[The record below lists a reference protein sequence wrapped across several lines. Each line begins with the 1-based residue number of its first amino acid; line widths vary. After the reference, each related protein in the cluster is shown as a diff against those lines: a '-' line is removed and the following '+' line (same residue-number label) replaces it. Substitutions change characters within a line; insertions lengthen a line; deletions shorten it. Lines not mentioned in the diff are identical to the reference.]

1 MRRLK
6 IAIVAN
12 SCWNIYNFRL
22 ELIRHLKMASHEI
35 IVIAPVDEYIHYL
48 NENYFT
54 KHIPIHHLDAQ
65 HISPMRDILFFR
77 ELYTIY
83 KAERPDLI
91 LQFTIKP
98 NIYGSI
104 AAKFLGIKCISTLTG
119 LGSTFGKWK
128 FEFILKALYK
138 FALSRNEK
146 IGFHNRDDLN
156 LFVDLKLVD
165 DTKAIVIPGSG
176 VDTNKFKKQLVVNKS
191 EHFVFLFVGR
201 LLKDKGLVEFIK
213 AAIET
218 RSIVKSA
225 EFWVIGEY
233 NASNPNSVDKN
244 DLLYWIESRIIK
256 YHGYERDVRK
266 YLNKADVVVLPSYR
280 EGLPR
285 AILEAMSMER
295 PIITTN
301 VPGCKD
307 LVKNGWNGLLVSSKN
322 FHQLA
327 EAMVSMYN
335 CSDERRLQM
344 GKNSRQLVLEKFD
357 LNIILHA
364 YDDLIEELFSQEILS
379 KQNYHD

>member
-22 ELIRHLKMASHEI
+22 ELIRHFKMAGHEI
-35 IVIAPVDEYIHYL
+35 IVIAPVDEYIYYL

-54 KHIPIHHLDAQ
+54 KHIPIQHLDSQ
-65 HISPMRDILFFR
+65 HISPLWDIMFFR
-77 ELYTIY
+77 ELYNIY
-83 KAERPDLI
+83 KTESPDLI

-138 FALSRNEK
+138 FALSRNKK

-165 DTKAIVIPGSG
+165 VSKAIVIPGSG
-176 VDTNKFKKQLVVNKS
+176 VDTNKFKKQLIVNKS

-201 LLKDKGLVEFIK
+201 LLKDKGLVEFVK
-213 AAIET
+213 AAIEA

-233 NASNPNSVDKN
+233 NPFNPNSVDKN
-244 DLLYWIESRIIK
+244 DLLDWIESRIIK

-295 PIITTN
+295 PIITTD
-301 VPGCKD
+301 VPGCRD
-307 LVKNGWNGLLVSSKN
+307 LVKNGWNGLLVPSKN
-322 FHQLA
+322 IHQLA

-335 CSDERRLQM
+335 FNDEHRLLM

-364 YDDLIEELFSQEILS
+364 YDDLIEELFGTEMYSQQKFS
-379 KQNYHD
+379 